1 MAPSKYFFEKHKF
14 LGIERRPNYKPV
26 ERSVEEIRKEDE
38 ERARAINCYELDN
51 EIIVEGLPQDTAP
64 GVYE

>member
-1 MAPSKYFFEKHKF
+1 MARLKLLTKNHQF
-14 LGIERRPNYKPV
+14 LAIERRPNYKPI
-26 ERSVEEIRKEDE
+26 ERSVEEIRKEDAK
-38 ERARAINCYELDN
+38 RARASNCYELDN